1 MLRTHLT
8 VGLGLYR
15 VQGTTGYAEGVDDTS
30 HLVLHIGAHGA
41 LVIQLPFVYL
51 NNMFGDTYIVQC
63 RLYLY
68 GSDVFYVLYPRIT

>member
-63 RLYLY
+63 RLYLFMEVMY
-68 GSDVFYVLYPRIT
+68 SMYFIR